1 MFFLFAKRGTI
12 ILKIGPINMGVES
25 LLTPFI
31 VYGEMTLGIIF
42 AKIRL
47 ITYSSLINS
56 FILKTLK
63 SHYQR
68 GR

>member
-12 ILKIGPINMGVES
+12 ILKIDPVNMGVEY
-25 LLTPFI
+25 LLKPFI
-31 VYGEMTLGIIF
+31 IYGEMTLGIIF

-47 ITYSSLINS
+47 IIYSSLINS
-56 FILKTLK
+56 FIRNTLK
-63 SHYQR
+63 SHNQR